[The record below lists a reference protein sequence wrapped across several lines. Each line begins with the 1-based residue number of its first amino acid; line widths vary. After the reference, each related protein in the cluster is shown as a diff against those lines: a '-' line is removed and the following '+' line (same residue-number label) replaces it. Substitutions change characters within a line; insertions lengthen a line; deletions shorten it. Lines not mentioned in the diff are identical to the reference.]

1 MVPDVPIGRITCITF
16 YPDVPIGRI
25 TKSHEEKAF
34 VIIRVISTLINIILS
49 YLCPREVGPINFSGA
64 DLVE

>member
-1 MVPDVPIGRITCITF
+1 MFLLGESFVL

-25 TKSHEEKAF
+25 TKSHEGKPF
-34 VIIRVISTLINIILS
+34 IVSRVISTLINIILS
-49 YLCPREVGPINFSGA
+49 CLSPPKEVSPVNFSGA